1 MPLLMELE
9 DESDS
14 SSDDSSYEDF
24 SDYSEIVE
32 QLFPD
37 ENTQENSQALNNFH
51 FYHSAVPCSESNLK
65 SCTAIT
71 LQAKSTCVR
80 CHNGITYPD

>member
-1 MPLLMELE
+1 MPILMDPA
-9 DESDS
+9 DESDF

-37 ENTQENSQALNNFH
+37 ENTQEKLQALNNFH
-51 FYHSAVPCSESNLK
+51 VYHSAVP
-65 SCTAIT
+65 
-71 LQAKSTCVR
+71 
-80 CHNGITYPD
+80 